1 MYITKRSGHNPHIR
15 ANQELHWMSYA
26 AFNWSPYY
34 DKETQTTHA
43 LFRAMTQPDLLAQ
56 GPRFSMSSIGYTCS
70 NDEEHFSNYKQFIY
84 PEHEWER
91 YGCEDPRVTKIGDT
105 FYIFYTALSAYPFA
119 SGGIKVAVATTK
131 DFKTIEEKKLVTPFN
146 AKAMTLFP
154 EKINGKFT
162 ALLTVDPD
170 EPPAKMA
177 IIQFEREED
186 IWDQGY
192 WHDWYTKIDDHILDP
207 RKNDQDHCEVGAA
220 PVWTKD
226 GWLLIYSHIQD
237 YFNEDHRIF
246 GIEALLLD
254 HNDPRKIIGRTT
266 GPILV
271 PEQIYEKEGQYKNI
285 VFPSGAII
293 LDDKLDIYYGG
304 ADSVCCMASV
314 NVNHLLDSMLI
325 ERRKKFAVRAPENP
339 LLEPI
344 KEHEWESKLVFNPT
358 TIDIGDTTYI
368 VYRAMSEDNTSYMGC
383 AVTRDGVTI
392 DERFAEPI
400 YVPRMDFE
408 LKKCHPTGN
417 SGCEDGRA
425 TIIGDSIYMF
435 YTAYNGISAPKVA
448 YSKILISEFENRN
461 WSAWSEPQ
469 LVTPENIDD
478 KDACL
483 LSEKIKDE
491 YVIFH
496 RIQHHVCLDTV
507 PSLNFLESRLSKCI
521 PLIGPRTGMWD
532 GLKVGIAGPP
542 LKTSEGW
549 LLFYHAVSTDK
560 MYRVGAMLM
569 EIDNPGNIIGRTTD
583 FVLEPEESWEL
594 VGEINNVVFPCG
606 ASVRGDDIYLY
617 YGGADTLV
625 GVATIKMSK
634 ILEILTWEKDSE
646 NLY

>member
-1 MYITKRSGHNPHIR
+1 
-15 ANQELHWMSYA
+15 
-26 AFNWSPYY
+26 
-34 DKETQTTHA
+34 
-43 LFRAMTQPDLLAQ
+43 
-56 GPRFSMSSIGYTCS
+56 
-70 NDEEHFSNYKQFIY
+70 
-84 PEHEWER
+84 
-91 YGCEDPRVTKIGDT
+91 
-105 FYIFYTALSAYPFA
+105 
-119 SGGIKVAVATTK
+119 
-131 DFKTIEEKKLVTPFN
+131 
-146 AKAMTLFP
+146 
-154 EKINGKFT
+154 
-162 ALLTVDPD
+162 
-170 EPPAKMA
+170 
-177 IIQFEREED
+177 
-186 IWDQGY
+186 
-192 WHDWYTKIDDHILDP
+192 
-207 RKNDQDHCEVGAA
+207 
-220 PVWTKD
+220 
-226 GWLLIYSHIQD
+226 
-237 YFNEDHRIF
+237 
-246 GIEALLLD
+246 
-254 HNDPRKIIGRTT
+254 
-266 GPILV
+266 
-271 PEQIYEKEGQYKNI
+271 
-285 VFPSGAII
+285 
-293 LDDKLDIYYGG
+293 
-304 ADSVCCMASV
+304 
-314 NVNHLLDSMLI
+314 
-325 ERRKKFAVRAPENP
+325 
-339 LLEPI
+339 
-344 KEHEWESKLVFNPT
+344 
-358 TIDIGDTTYI
+358 
-368 VYRAMSEDNTSYMGC
+368 MSEDNTSYMGC

-425 TIIGDSIYMF
+425 TIIGDLIYMF